1 MKRIAELAVR
11 RRWFVVVGW
20 VVFIVAVQGIAG
32 AMGGASYKDTFS
44 LPHTE
49 TASVAKLLEDAGL
62 NNQNGAPGTVVI
74 KSESGTLTQPPA
86 KLKPALAEVC
96 ASGNHVALIASPWE
110 SIDCAK
116 SDVAAPGNPQLL
128 NTARGSTTAL
138 VTITW
143 ENDYYDAE
151 LFKNV
156 FDQLKTLRSD
166 SLQVEFTGN
175 AFTGIGQSDG
185 SGSSVFIGFAAALI
199 ILALVFRT
207 VAATVLPLA
216 SAVAALVSGLGVIYI
231 LSHAINVSN
240 ITPYLAELMVI
251 GVGVDYAL
259 FILTRHRRNLRRGM
273 PVADSIVNALNTSG
287 RAVLFAGTTVCI
299 AILGL
304 IALGVSFFNGMAVA
318 TALAVGFT
326 MIASLTLLPALL
338 AIFGLKVLPRRQ
350 RAAVR
355 AGEFIDDRPVGGWA
369 RWSRFV
375 AGRPA
380 VGAIV
385 SGAIMVAIA
394 LPFFSME
401 LGASDQGSDPKS
413 STTRDGYD
421 LIASDFGVGYNSA
434 LEAVVSGPGAS
445 DQAYLQRVTKTLSA
459 VPGIDPGSLGTVPL
473 AENVAFVTFKTT
485 TSPQS
490 EKTYELVRHLRS
502 TTLPPLYD
510 GTANHIYTY
519 GDTAINVD
527 FAAVLAR
534 KMPLFIAV
542 VVGLSFVLLLIAFR
556 SLVIP
561 LTAAVMNLLAAAG
574 SFGLVVAIFQY
585 GWLSDSMGAGP
596 GGPIDAWIPV
606 MLFAILFGL
615 SMDYQVF
622 LVSRMHEEWV
632 HTRDNKRSVTI
643 GQGETGGIITAAAAI
658 MIAVFL
664 GFVVSPGR
672 PIKIFGTGLA
682 AAVFIDAFVLRTML
696 VPSLMHLVGKANW
709 YLPKWLDRITPRVS
723 VEPADEAVPHS
734 VGTGSFDTD
743 RPEGEVDRPE
753 GDTDQ
758 PEGEVDRPEGD
769 TDRPEGKVDRPEDD
783 TDRPED
789 DDDRPEDERE
799 LARS

>member
-11 RRWFVVVGW
+11 RRWLVVVGW
-20 VVFIVAVQGIAG
+20 IVFVVAAQGIAG

-49 TASVAKLLEDAGL
+49 TASVAKLLENAGL
-62 NNQNGAPGTVVI
+62 NNQNGAPGTVVL
-74 KSESGTLTQPPA
+74 KNRAGAFTAPPPQ
-86 KLKPALAEVC
+86 LKPALVKVC
-96 ASGNHVALIASPWE
+96 TSGNHVALIATPWE
-110 SIDCAK
+110 SIDCSK
-116 SDVAAPGNPQLL
+116 STAAAPGNPGLL
-128 NTARGSTTAL
+128 NRAHGSTTAL
-138 VTITW
+138 VAITW
-143 ENDYYDAE
+143 ENDHYDAE

-156 FDQLKTLRSD
+156 YDQLKTLRSD

-185 SGSSVFIGFAAALI
+185 SGSSVFIGFGAALI

-216 SAVAALVSGLGVIYI
+216 SAVVALVSGLGVIYI

-259 FILTRHRRNLRRGM
+259 FIVTRHRRNLRRGM
-273 PVADSIVNALNTSG
+273 PVAESIVNAINTSG

-338 AIFGLKVLPRRQ
+338 SLFGLKVLPRRQ

-355 AGEFIDDRPVGGWA
+355 AGEFIDDRPVGFWA
-369 RWSRFV
+369 RWSQFV
-375 AGRPA
+375 ARRRIA
-380 VGAIV
+380 VAVV
-385 SGAIMVAIA
+385 SGAVMVAIA
-394 LPFFSME
+394 LPFFSLK
-401 LGASDQGSDPKS
+401 LGASDQGSDPTS
-413 STTRDGYD
+413 STTRAGYD
-421 LIASDFGVGYNSA
+421 LIAADFGVGYNSA
-434 LEAVVSGPGAS
+434 LEAVVSGPGAA
-445 DQAYLQRVTKTLSA
+445 DQAYLQRVTKTLAA
-459 VPGIDPGSLGTVPL
+459 VPGVDPASLSTVPL
-473 AENVAFVTFKTT
+473 ARNIAFVTFKTT

-490 EKTYELVRHLRS
+490 EKTYTLVRHLRS

-510 GTANHIYTY
+510 GTANHIYTF

-527 FAAVLAR
+527 FASVLAR

-542 VVGLSFVLLLIAFR
+542 VVGLSFILLLIAFR

-561 LTAAVMNLLAAAG
+561 LTAAVMNLLAAGG

-643 GQGETGGIITAAAAI
+643 GQGETGGIITAAALI

-664 GFVVSPGR
+664 GFLVSPGR

-682 AAVFIDAFVLRTML
+682 AAVFLDAFILRTML
-696 VPSLMHLVGKANW
+696 VPSVMHIVGKANW
-709 YLPKWLDRITPRVS
+709 YLPKWLERIIPHVS
-723 VEPADEAVPHS
+723 VEPADEAVTHAA
-734 VGTGSFDTD
+734 GS
-743 RPEGEVDRPE
+743 GS
-753 GDTDQ
+753 GSA
-758 PEGEVDRPEGD
+758 
-769 TDRPEGKVDRPEDD
+769 
-783 TDRPED
+783 

-799 LARS
+799 LAHHS